1 MAHPTC
7 ALAHHPDPAP
17 AVQIAGEIN
26 ALWQARR
33 ANTCLRRLA
42 ALAQKYRDDEHFV
55 TLTELRALAAVV
67 NTEFKRRLRTLQA
80 SIASQST

>member
-7 ALAHHPDPAP
+7 APARHPDPALT
-17 AVQIAGEIN
+17 VQITGEIN
-26 ALWQARR
+26 ALWEARC

-55 TLTELRALAAVV
+55 TLTEVRALAAVV
-67 NTEFKRRLRTLQA
+67 NTEFKRRLRSLQA
-80 SIASQST
+80 SIATR